1 MNAKT
6 KSTRNTKRGTD
17 GFPIP
22 TKAEARRA
30 NKEITAMLKAEK
42 SSGAAKVTKQIVK
55 AAAKAAKARKAA
67 APVTKEVAAAR
78 SQAAYKAHLSR
89 QAKALA
95 AAKSAE
101 AKKEANTAAKEIGA
115 RLAAFQRQ
123 NAKLLKSAS

>member
-1 MNAKT
+1 
-6 KSTRNTKRGTD
+6 
-17 GFPIP
+17 
-22 TKAEARRA
+22 
-30 NKEITAMLKAEK
+30 MLKAEK